1 MTTKEICQYIEE
13 LKVIAKERGEK
24 ELVLVS
30 GNVHKDLGLKN
41 RMPQVCN
48 AMYQCM
54 RSGDKIVHTTPS
66 GYSSTIEIEYKFI
79 WLKISSVGLYKNATW
94 CVWKIR

>member
-1 MTTKEICQYIEE
+1 MTIKEICQYIEE

-30 GNVHKDLGLKN
+30 GNIHKDLGLKN
-41 RMPQVCN
+41 RMPQACN

-54 RSGDKIVHTTPS
+54 KNGDKIVHATPS
-66 GYSSTIEIEYKFI
+66 GYSSTIQIKYKLI
-79 WLKISSVGLYKNATW
+79 
-94 CVWKIR
+94 